1 MDEANGYFDYS
12 GGVDLNLSY
21 RGYCGSVKPETRV
34 VSMLDSLHLAKVF
47 EGDLAWP

>member
-21 RGYCGSVKPETRV
+21 RGILRVSET
-34 VSMLDSLHLAKVF
+34 
-47 EGDLAWP
+47 